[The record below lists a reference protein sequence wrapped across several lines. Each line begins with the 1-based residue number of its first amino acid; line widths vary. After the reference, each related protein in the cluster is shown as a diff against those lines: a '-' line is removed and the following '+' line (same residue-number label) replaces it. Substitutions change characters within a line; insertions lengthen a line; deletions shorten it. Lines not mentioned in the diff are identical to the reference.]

1 MCASFVTAFMELRMR
16 RHPGSAYVLA
26 ALVALS
32 LAACKPAA
40 PPEAAAPA
48 ATPAAAETAAP
59 VAEATPPV
67 ANAATPSQFAGKVWE
82 VKESATVEKGTT
94 YAFLADGHLVIDGPG
109 GTPLQAQWKFDGG
122 QLTIIEEGQV
132 YPTDILKLDAG
143 EFRIRSHNPGEPV
156 EVLLVPAADQT
167 LPTAQANTSI

>member
-1 MCASFVTAFMELRMR
+1 MR

-26 ALVALS
+26 ALFALS

-40 PPEAAAPA
+40 PPDAAAPA
-48 ATPAAAETAAP
+48 ATPAAASADA
-59 VAEATPPV
+59 
-67 ANAATPSQFAGKVWE
+67 PSQFAGKVWE

>member
-26 ALVALS
+26 ALFALS

-40 PPEAAAPA
+40 PPDAAAPA
-48 ATPAAAETAAP
+48 ATPAAASADA
-59 VAEATPPV
+59 
-67 ANAATPSQFAGKVWE
+67 PSQFAGKVWE